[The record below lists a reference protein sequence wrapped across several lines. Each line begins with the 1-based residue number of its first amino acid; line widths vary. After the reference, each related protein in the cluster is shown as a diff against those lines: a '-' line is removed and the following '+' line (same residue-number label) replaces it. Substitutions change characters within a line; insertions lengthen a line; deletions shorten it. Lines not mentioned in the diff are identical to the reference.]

1 MKWEKKHTLEETV
14 EWTGLPESEME
25 PFKAY
30 VNGKTQEFVGRMLLQ
45 R

>member
-14 EWTGLPESEME
+14 EWRGLPESEME

-30 VNGKTQEFVGRMLLQ
+30 VNS
-45 R
+45 